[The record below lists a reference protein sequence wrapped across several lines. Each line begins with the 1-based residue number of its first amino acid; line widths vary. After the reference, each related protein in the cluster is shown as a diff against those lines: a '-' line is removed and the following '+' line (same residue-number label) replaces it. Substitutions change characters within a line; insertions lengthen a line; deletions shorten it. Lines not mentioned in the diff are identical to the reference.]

1 MKTFP
6 STPHSDQADGLR
18 DSTENRRDQAEGLRR
33 MFAASRT
40 CFVPVVSNPHIGCGG
55 VMLER
60 LCAAFAGHGAST
72 LVVDAGERAG
82 EAGEMAL
89 VDLGQCVERLSPQVS
104 YLAARGLAVRFVDA
118 SGSTR
123 SFLQRTAEAAPDRDV
138 VLVHASA
145 PELCRL
151 FARPRRANAAID
163 AGEVPCPVLLA
174 DDRPASVTHAYAAM
188 KLLATR
194 AGLVVFDLLLAA
206 APASPRAERI
216 ASQLATCADGF
227 FSAALRSS
235 SRIDPTGDPND
246 PPGPGLSRLA
256 AARLG
261 LHVTTTE
268 PTAARTARSTVAA
281 SNAATRSATAAA
293 DVRCVRPPAHRAHPF
308 ELASS

>member
-1 MKTFP
+1 
-6 STPHSDQADGLR
+6 
-18 DSTENRRDQAEGLRR
+18 
-33 MFAASRT
+33 
-40 CFVPVVSNPHIGCGG
+40 
-55 VMLER
+55 MLER
-60 LCAAFAGHGAST
+60 LCAAFAEHGATT
-72 LVVDAGERAG
+72 LVVDAGERAN

-89 VDLGQCVERLSPQVS
+89 VDLSQCVERLSSQVS

-123 SFLQRTAEAAPDRDV
+123 SFLQCTADAAPDRDV

-151 FARPRRANAAID
+151 FARPRRSAAAID
-163 AGEVPCPVLLA
+163 ATEAPCPVLLA

-188 KLLATR
+188 KLLASR
-194 AGLVVFDLLLAA
+194 ADLVVFDLLLAA

-227 FSAALRSS
+227 FGAALRSS

-246 PPGPGLSRLA
+246 RPGLGLRRLA

-261 LHVTTTE
+261 SAAPSTAHGAAPITTASTAPGTTTE
-268 PTAARTARSTVAA
+268 TAAISTAIRT
-281 SNAATRSATAAA
+281 A
-293 DVRCVRPPAHRAHPF
+293 DVRQRRPPAPRAHSY
-308 ELASS
+308 ELATS

>member
-1 MKTFP
+1 MKTFR
-6 STPHSDQADGLR
+6 STPSDQAEGLR
-18 DSTENRRDQAEGLRR
+18 NPTENRRDQAEGLRR
-33 MFAASRT
+33 MFAARRT

-60 LCAAFAGHGAST
+60 LCAAFAEHGATT
-72 LVVDAGERAG
+72 LVVDAGERAN

-89 VDLGQCVERLSPQVS
+89 IDLSQCVERLSPQVS

-123 SFLQRTAEAAPDRDV
+123 SFLQRSAEAAPDRDV

-151 FARPRRANAAID
+151 FARPRGAAAAVD

-227 FSAALRSS
+227 FGAVLRSS

-261 LHVTTTE
+261 LSVPTTV
-268 PTAARTARSTVAA
+268 PAAVSAVAAIRSTPAA
-281 SNAATRSATAAA
+281 TTRSATSTA
-293 DVRCVRPPAHRAHPF
+293 DVRRRRPPAHRAHF
-308 ELASS
+308 YELASS